1 MSAWD
6 SFGEQDP
13 GSVGLKQEG
22 NTREEREVEL
32 ARTWEED
39 GMKAA
44 RFQRRGCVDLISPSC
59 LLQVFM

>member
-13 GSVGLKQEG
+13 GIVGLKQEG

-32 ARTWEED
+32 ARTWEEK
-39 GMKAA
+39 ME
-44 RFQRRGCVDLISPSC
+44 
-59 LLQVFM
+59 